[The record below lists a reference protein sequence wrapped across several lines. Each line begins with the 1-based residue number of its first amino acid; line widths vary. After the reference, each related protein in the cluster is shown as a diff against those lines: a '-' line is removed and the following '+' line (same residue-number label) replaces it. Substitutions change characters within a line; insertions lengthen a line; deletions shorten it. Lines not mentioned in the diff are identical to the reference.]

1 MTLTTTHIDE
11 LLEKC
16 RLGDERAQMMVY
28 KKYSKAMYNTA
39 FRIVKHS
46 AEAEDIIQE
55 CFLKAFRKLD
65 TYQGTSTFGAWLKKI
80 VVNESI
86 NAYNKNIKYQEVSYN
101 DEFKHAAD
109 ENPGI
114 SSEEE
119 QENPRV
125 KQILRSLNSL
135 KENYRVTLTLHL
147 IEGYDYEEIC
157 EILNISNANCRTTIS
172 RAKESLRKKLMS
184 YED

>member
-16 RLGDERAQMMVY
+16 RRGDERAQMIIY
-28 KKYSKAMYNTA
+28 NKYSKAMYNTA
-39 FRIVKHS
+39 LRIVKHS
-46 AEAEDIIQE
+46 AEAEDIMQE
-55 CFLKAFRKLD
+55 CFLKAFTKLD
-65 TYQGTSTFGAWLKKI
+65 SYEGTSTFGAWLKKI
-80 VVNESI
+80 VVNQSI

-101 DEFKHAAD
+101 DQFKNTAD
-109 ENPGI
+109 EEVGI

-119 QENPRV
+119 QGNPKV
-125 KQILRSLNSL
+125 QMILRSLNSL

-157 EILNISNANCRTTIS
+157 EILNISYANCRTTIS

-184 YED
+184 YEN